1 MKNSK
6 KIILSILT
14 FAMFVCLGLVN
25 SVSAYAEGVV
35 VNFHYTTSDSSK
47 YKLAI
52 WEDSGK
58 GTDYDFTQN
67 GNEGVIKYTCANP
80 DLERVSFFV
89 KVNDGSGDIN
99 ANRGFDIEP
108 GDSVIDV
115 YITPGKEEFEIK
127 KNEASSDNSTSTP
140 TANAGATKTV
150 KADDPNADYSLSTV
164 VVIIIDIVFIAILAG
179 LTYTI
184 FSKKK

>member
-58 GTDYDFTQN
+58 GTDYYFTQN
-67 GNEGVIKYTCANP
+67 GN
-80 DLERVSFFV
+80 
-89 KVNDGSGDIN
+89 
-99 ANRGFDIEP
+99 
-108 GDSVIDV
+108 
-115 YITPGKEEFEIK
+115 
-127 KNEASSDNSTSTP
+127 
-140 TANAGATKTV
+140 
-150 KADDPNADYSLSTV
+150 
-164 VVIIIDIVFIAILAG
+164 
-179 LTYTI
+179 
-184 FSKKK
+184 